1 MCEMSL
7 LGYHNKTP
15 QPGWL
20 DNRNLFSYLLEAG
33 RPRSTLE
40 ASGLKFGFSLGL
52 CPWFTDGYLL
62 AMSAQGL
69 PSVCGH
75 AHYLF
80 FVQISSYK
88 YTSRLESTIASF

>member
-33 RPRSTLE
+33 SPRSILE

-52 CPWFTDGYLL
+52 YLQMATFLLCLHMVFFPCVGMLIISFLFKFHLISTL
-62 AMSAQGL
+62 AD
-69 PSVCGH
+69 
-75 AHYLF
+75 
-80 FVQISSYK
+80 
-88 YTSRLESTIASF
+88 